1 MDVRVMVASEVRLYR
16 EGLLR
21 VLQGA
26 AGIVMI
32 GIASSAEEVVEQTSR
47 LMPAVVLLD
56 IAMAKALS
64 TVRNFTQAPRIR
76 GVVILGIP
84 ETYADIVACL
94 PAGVVRFVKQDGTV
108 ADLHSAI
115 IAAGG
120 GEIAALQPAAR
131 RFDPAAGCNSSGGM
145 DSLTAR
151 EMEILRLIQQGLSN
165 KTISRTLGIELST
178 VKNHVHSIL
187 AKLGAR
193 SRSEA
198 ISLLYRLEQSEP
210 GWGAALLERVESISS
225 DKEPAVA

>member
-1 MDVRVMVASEVRLYR
+1 MDIRVMVASEVRLYR
-16 EGLLR
+16 EGLVR

-26 AGIVMI
+26 AGIVMT

-47 LMPAVVLLD
+47 LMPTVVLLD
-56 IAMAKALS
+56 IAMAKSLS

-84 ETYADIVACL
+84 EAYADIVACL

-108 ADLHSAI
+108 ADLQSAI

-120 GEIAALQPAAR
+120 GEISATQAPAR
-131 RFDPAAGCNSSGGM
+131 RLEPPAGCSSSGGM

-165 KTISRTLGIELST
+165 KTICRKLGIELST

-193 SRSEA
+193 SRGEA

-210 GWGAALLERVESISS
+210 GWGTTLFEESISAS
-225 DKEPAVA
+225 KEPAVA